1 MMPTVKAR
9 RDDRRDAA
17 EGSRISSAL
26 KSASVSAGTALWVGI
41 ACAALVLVFTGLSPS
56 HSFFSVDVFR
66 NVVLTASTI
75 ALLTVAQA
83 MLLGSAQLD
92 ISQGAIS
99 IISSVAAGKVIIA
112 IAGDSTFGGTTGRTG
127 LAIVAGLL
135 FALVVG
141 GAIGL
146 VNGLLVGWLGLN
158 SLVVTLAMLGI
169 ATGAAE
175 VLTKGA
181 NLSGLPLDLQ
191 TGFGVRL
198 VAGVPVPTVI
208 VVVIIVVA
216 WLVFYRT
223 KFGLHTLA
231 IGSNRSAAE
240 RGAIRAGRH
249 IVTLFVFS
257 GVMSAVAGCITL
269 ARFATT
275 DIGGHQS
282 DALAALAGAVIGG
295 TRLTGGRTSITGA
308 VLGALLAV
316 ILQIGLVVI
325 NVDPFYQTIAI
336 GIVLLIAITIDR
348 FRSGRSDVI

>member
-1 MMPTVKAR
+1 MQTVLHR
-9 RDDRRDAA
+9 RDSSEAPA
-17 EGSRISSAL
+17 ISSAL
-26 KSASVSAGTALWVGI
+26 KVGSGSAGTALWVGI
-41 ACAALVLVFTGLSPS
+41 ACIMLVLVFTGLSPA

-66 NVVLTASTI
+66 NVILTSSTI

-99 IISSVAAGKVIIA
+99 IISSVAGGKLIIA
-112 IAGDSTFGGTTGRTG
+112 LAGNSGFAASGGRTG
-127 LAIVAGLL
+127 LAITAGLL
-135 FALVVG
+135 LAVVA
-141 GAIGL
+141 GAAVGL
-146 VNGLLVGWLGLN
+146 INGLLVGWLGLN

-175 VLTKGA
+175 VLTKGV
-181 NLSGLPLDLQ
+181 NLSGLPLELQ
-191 TGFGVRL
+191 TSFGVRL
-198 VAGVPVPTVI
+198 LAGVPVPTVLAI
-208 VVVIIVVA
+208 VIIAVT
-216 WLVFYRT
+216 WLVFYKT
-223 KFGLHTLA
+223 KFGLHTVA

-240 RGAIRAGRH
+240 RGAIHSGRH
-249 IVTLFVFS
+249 IVKLFVFS

-295 TRLTGGRTSITGA
+295 TRLTGGRTSILGA